1 MHLIYVSDRYTAILH
16 TNSQSFVDLL
26 RSLLAADFHFWPR
39 HLFLCARPPTKRL
52 ICRNCFSSKSLFSIN
67 SIVFLQLADSSFDAI
82 AIPGNCRNCSSGVF
96 FLQLCRN
103 RQLTNVCQ
111 TIFSWRTLGSWL
123 RYRGIYL
130 SPFETPIEFKLY

>member
-82 AIPGNCRNCSSGVF
+82 AIPGNCRNCSSGV
-96 FLQLCRN
+96 LYAAIASGQMCAKRYL
-103 RQLTNVCQ
+103 VGEP
-111 TIFSWRTLGSWL
+111 WEVGSDIGE
-123 RYRGIYL
+123 YI
-130 SPFETPIEFKLY
+130 